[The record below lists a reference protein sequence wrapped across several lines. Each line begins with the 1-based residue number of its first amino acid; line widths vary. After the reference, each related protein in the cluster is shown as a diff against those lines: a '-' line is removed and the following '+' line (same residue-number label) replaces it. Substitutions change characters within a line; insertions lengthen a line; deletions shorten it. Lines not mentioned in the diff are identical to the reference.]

1 MSRRPT
7 TVSSMVSEAG
17 LRGLRVLRRRPFAG
31 LRIAVPLIFV
41 FVVGFLAW
49 SLHDLPLASALKP
62 VSEPIILLA
71 DSEGNELPQ
80 SGPMRGL
87 PVSRNEIPQSLVDAV
102 IAIEDRRFYRHRGV
116 DLRGVLRAFA
126 RNMEAGGVKEGGS
139 TITQQLARTLINE
152 DDRTIRRKIREA
164 VLALYMESKL
174 SKDEIL
180 TRYLNNIYLGAG
192 ATGISAAAE
201 IYFGKAVRDLTPAES
216 AMIAGL
222 IQAPSVLNPLRNL
235 DAARRRAAVVLDAMV
250 ESGAL
255 SEAEASAAKNNP
267 ARAIPAQSPEPTGS
281 WFADWAYEEAKKIA
295 EADEG
300 RNPVIHVETTL
311 SPRLQNLAEEVVRS
325 ALDGQPGK
333 GASQAALVAMRPDGA
348 VVAMVGGRDY
358 ATSQF
363 NRAVQARRQPGS
375 TFKLF
380 VYYAALRNGYSLD
393 DRIED
398 APLRI
403 KKWRPQNFDRRY
415 HGRVRLRDA
424 FARSLNVATVR
435 LAQDIGIREV
445 IDAARALGIDAPLP
459 STPSLALGA
468 AEVSLIDLTGAY
480 ASVLAGAAPI
490 EPRGIETARRA
501 DGQPLTPAA
510 AERQKVALGEH
521 RDLLVALLQHAV
533 EQGTGRNAQWGGFAA
548 GKTGTTENHR
558 DAWFVGFTDKLV
570 VGVWVGNDDNTAM
583 QEVTGGDLPAKI
595 WRSFVAG
602 ASDMLQEESA
612 IAQLSERE
620 RPAGENTQVFNRFAE
635 ILGGLR
641 SNVERKLKT
650 AEELIN
656 GALGRGKFG
665 HALQARCNYDACARA
680 YRSFR
685 ASDCSYQPY
694 DGPRRSCTR
703 GLASFESAAA
713 AFDFDHE
720 FDREEVSR
728 SCNHEACARAYR
740 SFRSSDCTYQ
750 PYRGRRKLCVVD
762 HDPAEDWDHA
772 DENEI
777 WEDEFEDDY
786 YVSEEEDY

>member
-17 LRGLRVLRRRPFAG
+17 LRGLRAFRRRPFAG
-31 LRIAVPLIFV
+31 FRIGVPLILV
-41 FVVGFLAW
+41 LIAGVLAW
-49 SLHDLPLASALKP
+49 SLHDLPFASVLKSA
-62 VSEPIILLA
+62 SEPIILLA
-71 DSEGNELPQ
+71 DSDGNELPQ
-80 SGPMRGL
+80 GGPMRGV
-87 PVSRNEIPQSLVDAV
+87 PVSRSDIPKSLVDAV
-102 IAIEDRRFYRHRGV
+102 IAIEDRRFYQHRGV

-126 RNMEAGGVKEGGS
+126 RNMEARGVKEGGS

-164 VLALYMESKL
+164 ILALYMESKL

-201 IYFGKAVRDLTPAES
+201 VYFGKAVRNLTTAES

-222 IQAPSVLNPLRNL
+222 IQAPSVLNPLRNPV
-235 DAARRRAAVVLDAMV
+235 ASRKRAAVVLDAMV
-250 ESGAL
+250 ESGSL
-255 SEAEASAAKNNP
+255 SEVEARAAKNNP
-267 ARAIPAQSPEPTGS
+267 PRVIAAQPPDSTGS
-281 WFADWAYEEAKKIA
+281 WFADWVQEEARKIA
-295 EADEG
+295 KADKAD
-300 RNPVIHVETTL
+300 NPVIHVKTTL
-311 SPRLQNLAEEVVRS
+311 KPRLQSLAEKVVRS
-325 ALDGQPGK
+325 ALEGQGEK

-348 VVAMVGGRDY
+348 VLAMVGGRDY
-358 ATSQF
+358 AASQF

-380 VYYAALRNGYSLD
+380 VYYAALRHGYSPED
-393 DRIED
+393 SIED
-398 APLRI
+398 APVQI
-403 KKWRPQNFDRRY
+403 KKWKPQNFDRRY
-415 HGRVRLRDA
+415 HGRVSLRDA

-435 LAQDIGIREV
+435 LAQDIGINEV
-445 IDAARALGIDAPLP
+445 IEAARTLGIDAPLP
-459 STPSLALGA
+459 ATPSLALGA

-480 ASVLAGAAPI
+480 ASVLAGDAPI
-490 EPRGIETARRA
+490 EPRGIETVRRG
-501 DGQPLTPAA
+501 DGRFFALAS
-510 AERQKVALGEH
+510 AERPKVALGGH
-521 RDLLVALLQHAV
+521 RDQLIALLQHAV

-583 QEVTGGDLPAKI
+583 HEVTGGDLPAKI

-612 IAQLSERE
+612 IAQRSERE
-620 RPAGENTQVFNRFAE
+620 QPAVESRPIFGQFAE
-635 ILGGLR
+635 IIGGLG
-641 SNVERKLKT
+641 SNVERKLKR
-650 AEELIN
+650 AEELIK
-656 GALGRGKFG
+656 GALGRVEFG
-665 HALQARCNYDACARA
+665 HALQARCNYDACGRA

-703 GLASFESAAA
+703 GLDSDERATAAL
-713 AFDFDHE
+713 DFDHE
-720 FDREEVSR
+720 EDSR
-728 SCNHEACARAYR
+728 SCNYEACASAYR

-750 PYRGRRKLCVVD
+750 PYRGQRRLCVIADSPVG
-762 HDPAEDWDHA
+762 AWDDA
-772 DENEI
+772 DEDEL
-777 WEDEFEDDY
+777 WEEDLEDDY
-786 YVSEEEDY
+786 YVSEDEGY